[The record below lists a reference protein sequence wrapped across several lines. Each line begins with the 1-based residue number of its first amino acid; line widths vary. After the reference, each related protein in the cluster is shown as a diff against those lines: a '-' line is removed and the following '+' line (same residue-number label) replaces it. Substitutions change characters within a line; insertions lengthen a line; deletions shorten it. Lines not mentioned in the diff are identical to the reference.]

1 MTIDN
6 KVLAGREAAA
16 NYRDAHARLYAEGW
30 KGKMEDEHERLLL
43 NLNVELKALGFDS
56 VDTFFKASADENA
69 RELGYKDRDELLQK
83 GSVSEKASLR
93 EKWR

>member
-69 RELGYKDRDELLQK
+69 RELGCRRVAYLKRRPF
-83 GSVSEKASLR
+83 GRSGGNGYSNS
-93 EKWR
+93 